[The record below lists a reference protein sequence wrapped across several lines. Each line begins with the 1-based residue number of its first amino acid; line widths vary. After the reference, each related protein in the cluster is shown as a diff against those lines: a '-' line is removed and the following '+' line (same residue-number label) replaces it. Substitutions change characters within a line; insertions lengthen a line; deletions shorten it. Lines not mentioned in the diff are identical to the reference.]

1 VIAVPLAVDAG
12 DTDPHEDA
20 WQETVHITS
29 LLFTSFTSVAVN
41 ASVVLSSNV
50 ALALSREILIS
61 GGGGVAEAPPQP
73 RLPAVRAVARNTP
86 RNAAR
91 FLGDIAAS
99 IQI

>member
-1 VIAVPLAVDAG
+1 VVALPLPVDAG
-12 DTDPHEDA
+12 DTVPQEA
-20 WQETVHITS
+20 AAQETVHITP

-41 ASVVLSSNV
+41 ACVVLSSNV

-61 GGGGVAEAPPQP
+61 GGGAVAEAPPQL
-73 RLPAVRAVARNTP
+73 RLADAKAAAKNAS
-86 RNAAR
+86 AAR